1 MTMRFL
7 TRVSA
12 LALTPIFSLSLAQ
25 MFLDGDLY
33 SAESFST
40 YSDLF
45 SKGDYWQDSDD
56 STLAFN
62 DVVYLADTDT
72 DTDSDFDTDLMI
84 ASGCGG
90 ENGKVNKLRL
100 RGDANSMCDTWD
112 LPRGSERVKVPD
124 IFQPGDPGIGWLGI
138 EGQAGNGKCVLP
150 PYLQDACCNGRV
162 STFWTTGPP
171 RVWDS
176 VTECYMSTVNRN
188 LLSSAAAPPAAS
200 AFRFG

>member
-25 MFLDGDLY
+25 MLLDGDLF

-40 YSDLF
+40 DSDFF
-45 SKGDYWQDSDD
+45 SNEGWQDSNDL
-56 STLAFN
+56 TLAFN
-62 DVVYLADTDT
+62 DVVYPADTE
-72 DTDSDFDTDLMI
+72 SDTDLMI

-90 ENGKVNKLRL
+90 ENGKVTKLRP
-100 RGDANSMCDTWD
+100 RGDANSFCDNWD
-112 LPRGSERVKVPD
+112 APQKDSENVKVPD
-124 IFQPGDPGIGWLGI
+124 ILQPGEPGIGWLGT
-138 EGQAGNGKCVLP
+138 EDKTGNGKCVLP
-150 PYLQDACCNGRV
+150 PYLQDTCCNGVV
-162 STFWTTGPP
+162 STFWTMGPP

-176 VTECYMSTVNRN
+176 VSDCYFSTVNLK
-188 LLSSAAAPPAAS
+188 LLSAAAAI